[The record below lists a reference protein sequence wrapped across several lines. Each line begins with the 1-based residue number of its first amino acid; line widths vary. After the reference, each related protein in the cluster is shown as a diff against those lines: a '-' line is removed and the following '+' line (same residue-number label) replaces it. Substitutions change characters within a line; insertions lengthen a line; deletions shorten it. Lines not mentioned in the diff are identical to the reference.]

1 MSRQR
6 YLALYGT
13 IGPSGLTDVATTHTF
28 TAPLTY
34 LNGSPVPSL
43 TGSDTMTLT
52 LFDSTGALTEVVTLT
67 AYNSATGAATM
78 LRAQESTTA
87 VAHSSGDGV
96 TQGWYPGDIPSVSG
110 TPAIAPSVRT
120 QQSGFI
126 ASGTTVITVPA
137 GVVSTDYIFVNLAS
151 PNGGWSNPVGF
162 ATIGNQVGATAGA
175 YFGAGDAFYYRTG
188 LQAGDTFNLVVT
200 TNVSYEIVYM
210 KDVVS
215 VSSGWIGSMGNNG
228 TNTNLSTTPK
238 SLNCTLPD
246 LTNSANP
253 TSSYNAGQ
261 NGVQFQVTVS
271 RSGGPLPA
279 ASVYVLD
286 RVFFSTNS
294 TWDSND
300 TLLWESNGSTPDFP
314 VGVLNNS
321 GTKTVTPTVNIPNV
335 AAGTYY
341 IIAFVDPFTSSF
353 PNGFEP
359 ESNENNNIAV
369 YPVTINTNQSPT
381 ITSSPPSGPQ
391 ITTTFTTTGTHFTP
405 NGQVQRFLTF
415 PNQSTPQQISG
426 ITADSQGNVSF
437 PYGTSCADTPG
448 TYSLYLVDVA
458 TNRQSNTVTEI
469 ITASSG
475 CNAPTISISPQSVAQ
490 GTTLSITGA
499 NFTPNGQVRRFTV
512 FPNGVTY
519 ELPGATANNSGQI
532 SISVPTD
539 CTTAVGS
546 YTTYM
551 LDVSSNKQ
559 SIRASDEITANSSCT
574 STASLSVAPGSG
586 PSGTQFRFTGNG
598 FTRCLA

>member
-78 LRAQESTTA
+78 LRAQEGTTA

-228 TNTNLSTTPK
+228 TNTNLSTPGLLAHQVELAGIGFTGD
-238 SLNCTLPD
+238 S
-246 LTNSANP
+246 SGNP
-253 TSSYNAGQ
+253 TPTFNYGSI
-261 NGVQFQVTVS
+261 VS
-271 RSGGPLPA
+271 NSGGFY
-279 ASVYVLD
+279 AS
-286 RVFFSTNS
+286 
-294 TWDSND
+294 
-300 TLLWESNGSTPDFP
+300 
-314 VGVLNNS
+314 
-321 GTKTVTPTVNIPNV
+321 
-335 AAGTYY
+335 
-341 IIAFVDPFTSSF
+341 
-353 PNGFEP
+353 
-359 ESNENNNIAV
+359 
-369 YPVTINTNQSPT
+369 
-381 ITSSPPSGPQ
+381 
-391 ITTTFTTTGTHFTP
+391 
-405 NGQVQRFLTF
+405 
-415 PNQSTPQQISG
+415 
-426 ITADSQGNVSF
+426 
-437 PYGTSCADTPG
+437 G
-448 TYSLYLVDVA
+448 TYSRGVIVFASVVSGNLVA
-458 TNRQSNTVTEI
+458 TKSDSHWNAWAVGVVL
-469 ITASSG
+469 SG
-475 CNAPTISISPQSVAQ
+475 TPST
-490 GTTLSITGA
+490 GTMSQMA
-499 NFTPNGQVRRFTV
+499 
-512 FPNGVTY
+512 
-519 ELPGATANNSGQI
+519 E
-532 SISVPTD
+532 
-539 CTTAVGS
+539 TTAVNVP
-546 YTTYM
+546 TPP
-551 LDVSSNKQ
+551 V
-559 SIRASDEITANSSCT
+559 
-574 STASLSVAPGSG
+574 
-586 PSGTQFRFTGNG
+586 GTQQLFTDSVDHEVKRKNSAGEVISLETPHPFLTMG
-598 FTRCLA
+598 A